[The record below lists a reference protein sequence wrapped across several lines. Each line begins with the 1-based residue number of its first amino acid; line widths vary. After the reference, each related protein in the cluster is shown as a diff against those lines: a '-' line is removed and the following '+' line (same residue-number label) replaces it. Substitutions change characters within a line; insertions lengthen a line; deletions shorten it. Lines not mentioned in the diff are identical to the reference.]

1 MRHTPQPDSST
12 GPLVELTGIT
22 KTYPNGVVA
31 LRGVDVAVSAGQV
44 HAIVGENGA
53 GKSTL
58 VKVLFGLEQPTSGS
72 VNVHGCRL
80 EQHSPADAIAA
91 GIGMVHQH
99 FQLVGSLS
107 VAENLALGAEP
118 TRWGFYDRRT
128 ARATVRDLGERHGVA
143 LDPDTRV
150 SELSIGDKQ
159 RLEILKA
166 LRGGA
171 DVLILDEPTAVL
183 TPQEADRLLATL
195 QDLATAGT
203 GVVLITHKLREVM
216 AAADVVTVLRAGLV
230 VTHVAQADTSID
242 ELARAMVGRDVAE
255 PTRDRGVE
263 PGEVILIVDNVST
276 GGGGRGR
283 LAGVSLEVRAGE
295 IVGVAGVEGN
305 GQDDLVD
312 VITGLRR
319 AAVGNVSLAGTAI
332 GGWSPSRR
340 RAAGVAHIAADRMTR
355 GVAVD
360 ATIADNLAA
369 NRIGQPPLFR
379 HGLRNEQVL
388 DATAEA
394 AIDEYAI
401 VADSATTV
409 VGALSGGNIQKVVV
423 ARELAGEPELVV
435 AAHPTR
441 GVDLGAMAG
450 IHEALL
456 ACRAR
461 GAGVLLVSSEL
472 DELRRLADRLI
483 VMCDGKITAAYDE
496 PGTVADAELG
506 RAMAGVV

>member
-1 MRHTPQPDSST
+1 MSHTPQTDQPT
-12 GPLVELTGIT
+12 MPLVELDGIT
-22 KTYPNGVVA
+22 KTYANGVVA
-31 LRGVDVAVSAGQV
+31 LRGVHVVVRSGEV

-72 VNVHGCRL
+72 VSLHGRRL
-80 EQHSPADAIAA
+80 EQHSPATAIAV

-118 TRWGFYDRRT
+118 TRWGFYNRHS
-128 ARATVRDLGERHGVA
+128 ARANVLELGERHGIE
-143 LDPDTRV
+143 LDPDMLV

-171 DVLILDEPTAVL
+171 NVLILDEPTAVL

-195 QDLATAGT
+195 RGLASAGT

-216 AAADVVTVLRAGLV
+216 AVADVVTVLRGGLV
-230 VTHVAQADTSID
+230 VAHVARDATSIG
-242 ELARAMVGRDVAE
+242 ELARAMVGRDIAV
-255 PTRDRGVE
+255 PSRDDGVE
-263 PGEVILIVDNVST
+263 PGEVILSLADVST

-283 LAGVSLEVRAGE
+283 LSGVSLEVRAGE
-295 IVGVAGVEGN
+295 IVGVAGVDGN

-312 VITGLRR
+312 VVTGLRPV
-319 AAVGNVSLAGTAI
+319 AEGSIDLTGTI
-332 GGWSPSRR
+332 IDGWSPARR
-340 RAAGVAHIAADRMTR
+340 RSAGIAHIAADRMSR
-355 GVAVD
+355 GSAVD

-369 NRIGQPPLFR
+369 NRLGNAPLFR
-379 HGLRNEQVL
+379 RGMRNEQAL
-388 DATAEA
+388 AALADA
-394 AIDEYAI
+394 AIEQYSI
-401 VADSATTV
+401 VADSAASE
-409 VGALSGGNIQKVVV
+409 VGGLSGGNIQKVVV
-423 ARELAGEPELVV
+423 ARELDDEPLLII

-441 GVDLGAMAG
+441 GVDLGALAR

-456 ACRAR
+456 DARSR

-472 DELRRLADRLI
+472 DELRQLADRLV
-483 VMCDGKITAAYDE
+483 VMCDGQVTAVYNDPRAVVDE
-496 PGTVADAELG
+496 ELG
-506 RAMAGVV
+506 RAMAGAA

>member
-1 MRHTPQPDSST
+1 VTDTPQPDPST
-12 GPLVELTGIT
+12 EPLVELTGIA

-31 LRGVDVAVSAGQV
+31 LRGVDVVVRAGEV

-58 VKVLFGLEQPTSGS
+58 VKVLFGLERPTSGT
-72 VNVHGCRL
+72 VRL
-80 EQHSPADAIAA
+80 RGRQLDEHSPAEAIGS

-118 TRWGFYDRRT
+118 TRWGFYQRRA
-128 ARATVRDLGERHGVA
+128 ARAAVRELGERHGIELDADVA
-143 LDPDTRV
+143 V

-195 QDLATAGT
+195 RQLADAGT

-216 AAADVVTVLRAGLV
+216 AVADVVTVLRAGRV
-230 VTHVAQADTSID
+230 VTHVATADTSIG
-242 ELARAMVGRDVAE
+242 ELARAMVGRDV
-255 PTRDRGVE
+255 VE
-263 PGEVILIVDNVST
+263 PERDQGVVPGDAVLELVDVST

-283 LAGVSLEVRAGE
+283 LRGVDLALRAGE
-295 IVGVAGVEGN
+295 IVGVAGVDGN

-312 VITGLRR
+312 VIAGLRPV
-319 AAVGNVSLAGTAI
+319 AVGSVGLGGEAI
-332 GGWSPSRR
+332 DGWSPARR
-340 RAAGVAHIAADRMTR
+340 RDAGIAHIAADRMSR

-369 NRIGQPPLFR
+369 NRIGRAPLFR
-379 HGLRNEQVL
+379 RGLRNESAL
-388 DATAEA
+388 NAAADEA
-394 AIDEYAI
+394 IARYSI
-401 VADSATTV
+401 VADSATSV
-409 VGALSGGNIQKVVV
+409 VGGLSGGNIQKVVV
-423 ARELAGEPELVV
+423 ARELDDEPTVII

-456 ACRAR
+456 AARAR
-461 GAGVLLVSSEL
+461 GAAVLLVSSEL

-483 VMCDGKITAAYDE
+483 VLSDGQVTAEYDH
-496 PGTVADAELG
+496 PSGVADEELG
-506 RAMAGVV
+506 RAMAGVT